1 MIVICAIRRGDEKGG
16 NIHQQKGRIVA
27 STKKTFLMF
36 TEEFSEGMIK
46 EDLLNAQNH
55 TMID

>member
-1 MIVICAIRRGDEKGG
+1 MIVICAITRGDEEGG
-16 NIHQQKGRIVA
+16 TFINNSGELWLRP
-27 STKKTFLMF
+27 KKYTLMF